1 MKTNKLR
8 KLPALALGAVVWA
21 HAGPICAATAYNSAV
36 LASNPAYYWTFDEEG
51 LVPAVEQRAGNAAD
65 VFTPSAESAKVPS
78 TSTSGG
84 VSLGQALALD
94 RTRTSVWNTGNLS
107 GPPFTGAWAYEV
119 WLNSADPD
127 QYNYILG
134 SNAGNGFNTG
144 SILQYSN
151 FAQDPGT
158 PHIFV
163 YPAWPGTTATAI
175 QSAGWHHWVFV
186 NKPAGGGSD
195 VYRDGVF
202 LGPFQEGLSLNLF
215 PATELRA
222 GGWSPTPSGENFTG
236 QLDEL
241 AIYDLSSLEAAALA
255 AKAQEISNHY
265 NAVAGVPSIGT
276 QPASRTVSP
285 GANVTFTVVA
295 SGGVLTYQWQKFGAD
310 WEDIDGATSA
320 SLTLNSVTVANAGQ
334 YRVRVT
340 NAAGTANS
348 QPATLDVVP
357 APTVYNTAVR
367 ASNPKYYWTFDEAGL
382 APAREQVGGNAADF
396 FTPSAQSAK
405 VPSTS
410 TPGGISL
417 GQSLA
422 LDNTVT
428 SVWNTGDL
436 SGPPFTGAWAA
447 EVWINSADPLAYQYI
462 VGSQALNGFNT
473 GTIAQSSNF
482 ADDPGNPHLVLFTL
496 SSAPNSFN
504 SDSAPLSGG
513 WHHWVFVTKTPAE
526 GTDVYRDG
534 SLLGTFGNG
543 SVIAPFP
550 AAELR
555 AGGWSPTPAGENFTG
570 QIDELAYYDLSGVA
584 DLGAKGQEI
593 ASHYLAGDLFQ
604 ITGIR
609 LDTATNE
616 ISLTW
621 ASTPGKSYGV
631 YYDTDLVGFE
641 NEIDDNYP
649 ASEAGNLTTIT
660 FPLSNLSVEAQNSQ
674 KLYFRVVRR

>member
-1 MKTNKLR
+1 MKTNRLR
-8 KLPALALGAVVWA
+8 KPAALALAAVVWSG
-21 HAGPICAATAYNSAV
+21 AGPVRAATAYNSAV
-36 LASNPAYYWTFDEEG
+36 LSSSPTYYWTFDEEG
-51 LVPAVEQRAGNAAD
+51 LVPAVEQRTGNAAD
-65 VFTPSAESAKVPS
+65 VFTPSAQSAKVPS

-119 WLNSADPD
+119 WINSANPD

-134 SNAGNGFNTG
+134 SQAGGGFNNG

-151 FAQDPGT
+151 FAPDPGT

-163 YPAWPGTTATAI
+163 YPAWPGTTSTALH
-175 QSAGWHHWVFV
+175 SAGWHHWVFV
-186 NKPAGGGSD
+186 NKPAGGGSE
-195 VYRDGVF
+195 VYQNGTR
-202 LGPFQEGLSLNLF
+202 LGAFQAGLSINLF
-215 PATELRA
+215 PARELRA
-222 GGWSPTPSGENFTG
+222 GGWSPIPSGENFTG

-241 AIYDLSSLEAAALA
+241 AIYDLSGVANLS
-255 AKAQEISNHY
+255 AKGQEIAGHY
-265 NAVAGVPSIGT
+265 NVIAGAPSIDTHPANQKVNSGT
-276 QPASRTVSP
+276 S
-285 GANVTFTVVA
+285 VTFTVAA
-295 SGGVLTYQWQKFGAD
+295 SGGALSYQWQKLGAD
-310 WEDIDGATSA
+310 WEDIAGATSA
-320 SLTLNSVTVANAGQ
+320 SLMLDAVTEANAGQ

-340 NAAGTANS
+340 NAAGPANS
-348 QPATLDVVP
+348 LPATLDVVP
-357 APTVYNTAVR
+357 APTVYNQAVR
-367 ASNPKYYWTFDEAGL
+367 ASNPKYYWTFDGAGL
-382 APAREQVGGNAADF
+382 VPAREQVGANPADA

-405 VPSTS
+405 APSTS
-410 TPGGISL
+410 TSGGVSL
-417 GQSLA
+417 GQALA
-422 LDNTVT
+422 LDNTLT